1 MQFFMGYSATPLNLV
16 VAFSAW
22 VISIYLEGSYRLKR
36 FSRLPRV
43 LRDLMRL
50 GLIFLG
56 INLMLQHFLVHS
68 VNDNQFYLTYHLSV
82 LVMLMISRMVALRVI
97 RGYRSL
103 GRNYRNVLILG
114 NTPDTNNLA
123 RNFAKNMELG
133 FRLIGTLSKE
143 EFTMTEVKFLVESE
157 FVDEIFVSASEFD
170 STILN
175 EIIDY
180 AENNLIKIRVVP
192 NFSGVFASHLKLD
205 YVGHQPILVYRE
217 VVLDDVVNA
226 ALKRT
231 FDVLF
236 SLLVVV
242 FVLSWLIPLLGLLIK
257 RESRGPVLF
266 KQKRS
271 GLHNVD
277 FDCFK
282 FRSMAV
288 NTDSNDVQ
296 ATKGDMRVTK
306 IGAFIRK
313 TSIDELPQFLNVLIG
328 DMSVVGPRPHMVKHT
343 TEFSSEVDRYML
355 RHSVKPGI
363 TGLAQTR
370 GYRGETKT
378 FHDIKGR
385 VALDRFYIEHWNFFL
400 DITIIFRTFING
412 AKGDSQAY

>member
-1 MQFFMGYSATPLNLV
+1 MGYVANPANL
-16 VAFSAW
+16 AITFLAW
-22 VISIYLEGSYRLKR
+22 VGSIYLEGNYKLKR
-36 FSRLPRV
+36 FSRLPRI
-43 LRDLMRL
+43 LRNLLRL

-56 INLMLQHFLVHS
+56 LNLMLQHFVIHS
-68 VNDNQFYLTYHLSV
+68 GNGNVFYLVYHSGV
-82 LVMLMISRMVALRVI
+82 LLTMMFSRVVALQVI
-97 RGYRSL
+97 KRYRSL
-103 GRNYRNVLILG
+103 GRNYRNVLIVG
-114 NTPDTNNLA
+114 DTPDTKNLV
-123 RNFAKNMELG
+123 RNFSKGNELG
-133 FRLIGTLSKE
+133 FRLRGNLSKE
-143 EFTMTEVKFLVESE
+143 EFKMPELKRLIETE
-157 FVDEIFVSASEFD
+157 FVDELFISASEFD
-170 STILN
+170 SVTLN

-180 AENNLIKIRVVP
+180 AENNMVRIRVVP
-192 NFSGVFASHLKLD
+192 NFSGVFSSHLKLD
-205 YVGHQPILVYRE
+205 YVGQQPILIYRE

-236 SLLVVV
+236 SLMVVTL
-242 FVLSWLIPLLGLLIK
+242 VLSWLVPLLGLLIK
-257 RESRGPVLF
+257 RESKGPILF

-271 GLHNVD
+271 GLNNTD

-288 NTDSNDVQ
+288 NSGSNDVQ

-385 VALDRFYIEHWNFFL
+385 VALDRFYIENWNFFL
-400 DITIIFRTFING
+400 DIEIISRTFING
-412 AKGDSQAY
+412 AKKDAQAY